1 MLVKRVINELKNL
14 KIYSMLVLVLEDNS
28 SRYFY
33 EALGGEKIDT
43 VEVEIF
49 GKNLNEL
56 VYGWHDIRTIPIK

>member
-1 MLVKRVINELKNL
+1 
-14 KIYSMLVLVLEDNS
+14 MLVLVLEDNS